1 MSREEDMRRHAL
13 AAHAM
18 QAGIALEHSRGSQ
31 DGSPKHLRVGVNVA
45 LRDHASLVA
54 LLIAKGVITDDEYCK
69 AIADGMEREVEK
81 YEDSLNLPRGS
92 LKGWSTGE

>member
-13 AAHAM
+13 ASHAM
-18 QAGIALEHSRGSQ
+18 QAGVALEQTRGSKN
-31 DGSPKHLRVGVNVA
+31 GSPKMLRVGVNVA
-45 LRDHASLVA
+45 LRDHASLVS
-54 LLIAKGVITDDEYCK
+54 LLIAKGVITDDEYC
-69 AIADGMEREVEK
+69 AAVADGMEREVEA